1 MKNIWVMRFGAVV
14 IGISAGTCGPSDGS
28 SAEAWCRDSAEQ
40 APKNAETLC
49 PCLVEDGTY
58 PDKQSC
64 IDDLTFDES
73 YYDCICP
80 LYNKYPALSAYID
93 CIAPSQETLADCV
106 QSAGCDPDKRDACF
120 DALLNDLSACEV
132 SPEAEAEQE
141 AFDAEIAE
149 KCGPLIP

>member
-73 YYDCICP
+73 YYDCI
-80 LYNKYPALSAYID
+80 LS
-93 CIAPSQETLADCV
+93 
-106 QSAGCDPDKRDACF
+106 
-120 DALLNDLSACEV
+120 
-132 SPEAEAEQE
+132 
-141 AFDAEIAE
+141 
-149 KCGPLIP
+149 LIHI